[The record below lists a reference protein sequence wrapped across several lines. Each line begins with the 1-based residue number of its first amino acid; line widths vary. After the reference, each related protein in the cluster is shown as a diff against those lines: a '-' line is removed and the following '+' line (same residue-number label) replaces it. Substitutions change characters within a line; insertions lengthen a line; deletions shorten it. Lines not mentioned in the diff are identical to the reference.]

1 MLDNCLS
8 KSWHWPALFSA
19 SLLSATCFFSES
31 SNATYNRFE
40 QVLIWMDKN
49 LCTVSDGYYGSIGCL
64 SSFQGRD
71 KKLEPV
77 CCKKQQKKSTWA
89 VTGLWNRGRL
99 KILNGIKLI
108 LDDQGNHLDTFEI
121 IQVLQRSPI
130 LQTSNWSGTFF
141 AVPFN
146 KPALDRCLAYNEHT
160 RRKLLYFVSYFAV
173 KKCQNLIFKGN
184 Y

>member
-1 MLDNCLS
+1 MFMGITWTHL
-8 KSWHWPALFSA
+8 
-19 SLLSATCFFSES
+19 ES
-31 SNATYNRFE
+31 
-40 QVLIWMDKN
+40 V
-49 LCTVSDGYYGSIGCL
+49 
-64 SSFQGRD
+64 
-71 KKLEPV
+71 
-77 CCKKQQKKSTWA
+77 
-89 VTGLWNRGRL
+89 WNPS
-99 KILNGIKLI
+99 GI
-108 LDDQGNHLDTFEI
+108 
-121 IQVLQRSPI
+121 QRSPI

>member
-1 MLDNCLS
+1 MVTS
-8 KSWHWPALFSA
+8 VQWKSQDTLNLLAGVFWSQAPMMVAGCH
-19 SLLSATCFFSES
+19 SLLSCLNVIAPQSRVNWTYLWMEVSCLRRQGQSLHSLDSLMTPWSSRAGES
-31 SNATYNRFE
+31 LGLIYNQF
-40 QVLIWMDKN
+40 
-49 LCTVSDGYYGSIGCL
+49 G
-64 SSFQGRD
+64 
-71 KKLEPV
+71 
-77 CCKKQQKKSTWA
+77 
-89 VTGLWNRGRL
+89 
-99 KILNGIKLI
+99 
-108 LDDQGNHLDTFEI
+108 I